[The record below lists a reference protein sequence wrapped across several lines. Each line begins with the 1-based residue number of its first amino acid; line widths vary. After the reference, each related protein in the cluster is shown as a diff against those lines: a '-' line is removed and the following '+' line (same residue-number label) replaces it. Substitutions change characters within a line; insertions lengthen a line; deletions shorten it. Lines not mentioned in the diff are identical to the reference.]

1 MDLVVVR
8 HAIAEEHSADRP
20 DDERA
25 LTPRGRRRMRLAV
38 GGLRRLGLRFDLVLH
53 SPLRR
58 AEQTAELLDPLLRAA
73 APRKIS
79 EALAREPA
87 GELLDALHGAIPSD
101 CVAVVGHEPW
111 TGELVAWLVLGDPTS
126 SSGFALRKGG
136 VAWLRGK
143 PDPGG
148 MRVVALLAP
157 SVLRRL
163 GRR

>member
-8 HAIAEEHSADRP
+8 HAIAEERSADRP

-79 EALAREPA
+79 EA
-87 GELLDALHGAIPSD
+87 
-101 CVAVVGHEPW
+101 
-111 TGELVAWLVLGDPTS
+111 
-126 SSGFALRKGG
+126 
-136 VAWLRGK
+136 
-143 PDPGG
+143 
-148 MRVVALLAP
+148 
-157 SVLRRL
+157 
-163 GRR
+163 